1 MAVPRQVVVDGDAD
15 EVTAALWASG
25 LDFPVLAKSLL
36 ADGSESSHALALVHD
51 QHGLHRL
58 ASGDVPGLRPPC
70 VLQEFVDHGGSLF
83 KVYVVGDAVTTARRR
98 SLPDLRGC
106 VEGGVEGADGSLA
119 GGGAVPLPRSGSNGH
134 AMGGLEAVD
143 RISTL
148 GVHWRGQAALDGDGD
163 GGEAAA
169 DRAQGSPMVGG
180 SDAATPPGYIV
191 EGADSVLEPSAAF
204 VHALAMSLQA
214 SLGLQLFN
222 FDLIRVNGEQD
233 RFLVVDINYFPGI
246 AKMPGYELVFC
257 DFLRKAVDASWR
269 KREASLRDGHA
280 DLAADAAPP
289 PAPTIGGVS
298 SPAPS
303 LPPCSA
309 VQVA

>member
-1 MAVPRQVVVDGDAD
+1 V
-15 EVTAALWASG
+15 E
-25 LDFPVLAKSLL
+25 
-36 ADGSESSHALALVHD
+36 
-51 QHGLHRL
+51 
-58 ASGDVPGLRPPC
+58 
-70 VLQEFVDHGGSLF
+70 
-83 KVYVVGDAVTTARRR
+83 
-98 SLPDLRGC
+98 GC
-106 VEGGVEGADGSLA
+106 VEGGDAPVA
-119 GGGAVPLPRSGSNGH
+119 GGGASLARVGSNGH
-134 AMGGLEAVD
+134 VIGGLEAVD

-148 GVHWRGQAALDGDGD
+148 GVHWRGQAAQEGDAEGGD
-163 GGEAAA
+163 ALALASPPRQLGGI
-169 DRAQGSPMVGG
+169 
-180 SDAATPPGYIV
+180 DAATPPGYIV
-191 EGADSVLEPSAAF
+191 EGADSVLEPGAAF

-222 FDLIRVNGEQD
+222 FDLIRVNGQQD

-269 KREASLRDGHA
+269 KRDSLREEGCQPS
-280 DLAADAAPP
+280 DA
-289 PAPTIGGVS
+289 PAPKIPAVS